1 MKQIKNI
8 LSNKKV
14 SSIILGA
21 IIIILVAVV
30 IVNLF
35 FINKDLNSKKI
46 KNEDVY
52 VYFGDEK
59 FDYKGN
65 ITLDHEGK
73 ITNIKFDNKK
83 VTLYSEPIYY
93 AKKGKV
99 ILPVPYSVVNTSV
112 GLQNKVMYYTEIVSR
127 DGYYYLVNN
136 ELDYKLNNNF
146 LFDGSD
152 MYIFIQSSKVTFG
165 DKEIEISPL
174 SYVNYVFDTKD
185 LYIYNYET
193 KKIEYYENVD
203 QDVFVSNKNYKVNLS
218 SDNIIINEKQKLLM
232 KNFDYLKKLKG

>member
-8 LSNKKV
+8 FNNNKKT

-21 IIIILVAVV
+21 IIILLVAVV
-30 IVNLF
+30 VVNLF

-59 FDYKGN
+59 FNYKGN

-73 ITNIKFDNKK
+73 ITNIKFNNKK

-93 AKKGKV
+93 AKKKRV
-99 ILPVPYSVVNTSV
+99 ILPVPYSVVNTSI
-112 GLQNKVMYYTEIVSR
+112 GLQNKVVFYTEIVNI
-127 DGYYYLVNN
+127 DDDYYLVND
-136 ELDYKLNNNF
+136 ELNYKLNNHF
-146 LFDGSD
+146 LFDGAD
-152 MYIFIQSSKVTFG
+152 MYIFIQTSTVTFG
-165 DKEIEISPL
+165 DKEVEISPL

-185 LYIYNYET
+185 LYIYNYE
-193 KKIEYYENVD
+193 KQKIEYYENVD

-218 SDNIIINEKQKLLM
+218 SDNLIYNDKQKLLM
-232 KNFDYLKKLKG
+232 KNFDYLKKLK

>member
-52 VYFGDEK
+52 VYFGNEK

-93 AKKGKV
+93 AKKEKV

-165 DKEIEISPL
+165 DKEIDISPL